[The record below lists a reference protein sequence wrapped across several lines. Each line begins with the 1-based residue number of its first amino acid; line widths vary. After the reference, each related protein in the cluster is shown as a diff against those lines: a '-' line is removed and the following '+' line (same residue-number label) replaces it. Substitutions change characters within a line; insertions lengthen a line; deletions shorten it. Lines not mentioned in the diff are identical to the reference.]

1 MSWKVT
7 AEPAV
12 EPVTLAE
19 AKAHCRVQHDAED
32 DLITALIVAAR
43 NYCEQ
48 ELDLAIIEQEI
59 TLKLDAWP
67 SGRTIYLP
75 RANLLS
81 VTSVSYL
88 DGASAIQT
96 FADFTEDDF
105 STPARIVNN
114 TSDWPETANKANAIT
129 IVYRAGF
136 SELSTGNE
144 HSTPQ
149 AVAQALLMLV
159 AHWYSNRQAVNVGSH
174 NTSSEVQMSVSA
186 LLHKYRRL
194 GV

>member
-7 AEPAV
+7 AEPTV

-19 AKAHCRVQHDAED
+19 AKAQCRVQHDAED
-32 DLITALIVAAR
+32 DLIIALIVAAR

-48 ELDLAIIEQEI
+48 EIDLAIIEQEI
-59 TLKLDAWP
+59 TLKMDSWP
-67 SGRTIYLP
+67 DGRTIYLP

-81 VTSVSYL
+81 VTSVGYL
-88 DGASAIQT
+88 DPDSASQT
-96 FADFTEDDF
+96 FTDYTADDF

-114 TSDWPETANKANAIT
+114 TSDWPGLADRANAVT

-136 SELSTGNE
+136 SELSAGNE
-144 HSTPQ
+144 HTTPHAIRQ
-149 AVAQALLMLV
+149 AALMLV

-174 NTSSEVQMSVSA
+174 NTSTEVQMAVSA